1 MTDLTQEFA
10 GKLNRAMSVL
20 DGSTISDEFITTEIS
35 GVRYLSFSAGKAEY
49 LIMYPDSYRELI
61 AR

>member
-1 MTDLTQEFA
+1 M
-10 GKLNRAMSVL
+10 L